1 MRVLILTAGY
11 GEGHNS
17 AARGV
22 AQALPAGV
30 EARTVDVC
38 AEAMPFLFRWS
49 LKAYL
54 LVTARVSW
62 LWRSLYDL
70 ADSSDFSAQLPMGI
84 GCIQRRLRAVMGEW
98 QPDVIVSCFPLYPY
112 LLDQFYCAGMRKI
125 PYITVITDSLELSR
139 TWYCSKSDFW
149 AVTDDWTREKLL
161 LKGLDP
167 DKVVTTGF
175 PVSLELKPAHLEW
188 RVAEPFR
195 ILYLPQ
201 GWASDAAVHLEAMLA
216 AHPDITVTV
225 VLGRKVRV
233 YYPAFKQLER
243 RFPDRIKML
252 AWTRRVP
259 QLLQTHHL
267 MVGKAGGA
275 SVHECIAAQ
284 CPVLVNF
291 FVAGQEEGN
300 TQLLELLGAGSLCLH
315 PLELRSEIQRLLS
328 DQGAVWKGMK
338 EALVHY
344 DSQGGGRKI
353 ADLVQQLYN
362 KHHESKNLSS
372 DR

>member
-22 AQALPAGV
+22 AQALPSGEDV
-30 EARTVDVC
+30 RTVDVC

-54 LVTARVSW
+54 FVTARVSW

-70 ADSSDFSAQLPMGI
+70 ADSSDFSAQLPVGI
-84 GCIQRRLRAVMGEW
+84 GSIQRRLRSVVEEW

-112 LLDQFYCAGMRKI
+112 LLDEFYRCGMDKI

-149 AVTDDWTREKLL
+149 AVTDEWTREKLL

-167 DKVVTTGF
+167 EKVVTTGF
-175 PVSLELKPAHLEW
+175 PVSAALQPAHLEW
-188 RVAEPFR
+188 RETEPFR

-201 GWASDAAVHLEAMLA
+201 GCASDAAAHLEAMLA
-216 AHPDITVTV
+216 AHPNIEVTV

-233 YYPAFKQLER
+233 YYPAFRQLAR
-243 RFPDRIKML
+243 LFPDRIKML
-252 AWTRRVP
+252 AWTSRVP
-259 QLLQTHHL
+259 QLLQAHHL

-275 SVHECIAAQ
+275 SVHECLAAQ

-315 PLELRSEIQRLLS
+315 PLELRLEIQRLLAH
-328 DQGAVWKGMK
+328 QGAVWKAMK
-338 EALVHY
+338 EALAHY
-344 DSQGGGRKI
+344 DSQGGGRKV
-353 ADLVQQLYN
+353 AALVQQLYN
-362 KHHESKNLSS
+362 MHYESKNLSS
-372 DR
+372 D